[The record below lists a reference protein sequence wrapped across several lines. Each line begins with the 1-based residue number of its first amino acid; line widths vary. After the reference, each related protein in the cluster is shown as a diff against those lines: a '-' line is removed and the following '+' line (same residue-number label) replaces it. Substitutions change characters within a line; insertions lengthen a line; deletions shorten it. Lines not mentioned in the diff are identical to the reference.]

1 MAGYLFRESAIE
13 WLKEKKF
20 DDIEIE
26 TLQGILNNVAR
37 SHGEAFIRLPK
48 GTSSRIAAMVYLL
61 DSVVGDDNR
70 PICFDEK
77 GFIDIPREARNQY
90 EDALK
95 IEEFEDTI
103 ERLKRIKQGRAHS
116 SPKRRGSGKKEN
128 Y

>member
-13 WLKEKKF
+13 WLREKKF
-20 DDIEIE
+20 NDIEIE
-26 TLQGILNNVAR
+26 ALQDILNNVAKSR
-37 SHGEAFIRLPK
+37 GEAFIRLPK

-61 DSVVGDDNR
+61 DSVVDDNDR

-77 GFIDIPREARNQY
+77 GFIGIPREAKTQY

-116 SPKRRGSGKKEN
+116 APKRRGSGKKEQ